1 MSSRTA
7 KIARMVA
14 VQRQLHRLA
23 EWKLVQLQ
31 RREADLHGQESSL
44 IGSLN
49 AEEPL
54 HGLFVPAMAKRLAS
68 IGKESAVVAHARQSQ
83 SDIVLAE
90 CRKLKQAER
99 MGHAAASSRERDDEK
114 RRLEETIDQTIM
126 RARDRAGRNGH
137 EI

>member
-1 MSSRTA
+1 MASRTQ

-31 RREADLHGQESSL
+31 RREADLHDQECSL

-54 HGLFVPAMAKRLAS
+54 HGLFVQAMAKRLAS
-68 IGKESAVVAHARQSQ
+68 IGQESTVVGRARQSQ

-90 CRKLKQAER
+90 CRKLKHAER
-99 MGHAAASSRERDDEK
+99 MGNAAATSQQRDDEK
-114 RRLEETIDQTIM
+114 RRLEEAIGDAVMRASDQT
-126 RARDRAGRNGH
+126 GP
-137 EI
+137 ET